1 MKFDLVKKD
10 YQREIYQSS
19 FNWKT
24 IPLIAQVSMQYHT
37 FLRFWDVE
45 YLILYGD
52 NYSYGTP
59 DINRKSDITGRN
71 GRKTAR
77 AFAKRYMEEA
87 VPNDV
92 EKLGGFYQN
101 QIQILK
107 SKVK

>member
-10 YQREIYQSS
+10 YQREIYQSP
-19 FNWKT
+19 FTWKN
-24 IPLIAQVSMQYHT
+24 IPLIAQVSMHYHT

-45 YLILYGD
+45 YAILYGN

-77 AFAKRYMEEA
+77 AFAKKCMEGA
-87 VPNDV
+87 VSNDV
-92 EKLGGFYQN
+92 ERLGEFYQN
-101 QIQILK
+101 QILK
-107 SKVK
+107 S

>member
-10 YQREIYQSS
+10 YQRENYQAS
-19 FNWKT
+19 FTWKDV
-24 IPLIAQVSMQYHT
+24 PLTAQVSMQYHT
-37 FLRFWDVE
+37 LLRFWDVG
-45 YLILYGD
+45 YLILYGK

-77 AFAKRYMEEA
+77 AFAQKCMKNA

-92 EKLGGFYQN
+92 EKLGEFYQN
-101 QIQILK
+101 QILK

>member
-1 MKFDLVKKD
+1 MKFDLIKTD
-10 YQREIYQSS
+10 YQREIYQSP
-19 FNWKT
+19 FTWKN
-24 IPLIAQVSMQYHT
+24 IRLIAQVSMRYHT

-45 YLILYGD
+45 YAILYGI
-52 NYSYGTP
+52 NHSYITP

-77 AFAKRYMEEA
+77 AFAKKCMEEA

-92 EKLGGFYQN
+92 EKLERFYRN
-101 QIQILK
+101 QILK